1 MLLCATFRN
10 FILKLGEAVVSQR
23 RIPTDVIDQIRSDV
37 NILDIVGQYVQLH
50 RSGSNWFG
58 LCPFHTEKTGSFSV
72 NEPKQFFHCFSC
84 GRGGNVF
91 KFLMEIEDLTF
102 PEAVY
107 RTAEL
112 AGIELDAKYLPQ
124 NVAGAEDTQS
134 ETGKLKQ
141 LYAQA
146 GQLYHHILVNTKL
159 GQPAL
164 DHLHERGLSD
174 ELIAEFQLGYA
185 PQAEI
190 LQAFFHEKKLDD
202 YQTLRKSGLFSER
215 EGEDLAERFND
226 RIMFPIRD
234 QTGSIIAFS
243 GRLLTPDKKLPKY
256 LNSPEG
262 ILFNKRKVLFNFDK
276 AKKTIRH
283 ESKVYLFEGFMDV
296 LAAWRA
302 GIKNG
307 VASMGTSLTS
317 EQIYLLEQTASKL
330 YICYDGDL
338 PGRKATKRALELIA
352 PLSKFELG
360 AILLPEKLDPDEYV
374 RKYGPEN
381 FKDFVTSHER
391 TELEF
396 YLEYFRV
403 GRNLE
408 TESDQLAYITDV
420 LEKVAQVKDPLARD
434 LTLNRLAKEFELDK
448 NNLTSQLQALMQQVQ
463 SEQLKQDQANSLKR
477 SDKVVYSTQ
486 QRQEKKRYSS
496 AEQAERLLL
505 YRLLHEHDVFL
516 RIKGLAD
523 FSFIHEEYETIFLL
537 ADGYFDR
544 YSEYESASFLDF
556 LKDEHLRQIIIS
568 LELGDYGEVNEQEI
582 SDCLAFIMQHS
593 PLEEQIKVVKTKLEQ
608 AKRLGDAKAIM
619 EQTTKLIELL
629 KKKQTEK
636 SII

>member
-1 MLLCATFRN
+1 M
-10 FILKLGEAVVSQR
+10 VSQR

-50 RSGSNWFG
+50 RSGNNWFG

-164 DHLHERGLSD
+164 DYLHERGLSD

-486 QRQEKKRYSS
+486 QRQEKKRYSP

-608 AKRLGDAKAIM
+608 AKRLGDAKVIM

>member
-1 MLLCATFRN
+1 M
-10 FILKLGEAVVSQR
+10 VSQR

-134 ETGKLKQ
+134 ETGKLKR

-164 DHLHERGLSD
+164 DYLHERGLSD

-486 QRQEKKRYSS
+486 QRQEKKRYSP

-582 SDCLAFIMQHS
+582 SDSLAFIMQHS

-608 AKRLGDAKAIM
+608 AKRLGDAKVIM

>member
-1 MLLCATFRN
+1 M
-10 FILKLGEAVVSQR
+10 VSQR

-124 NVAGAEDTQS
+124 NAGAEDTQS
-134 ETGKLKQ
+134 ETGKLKR

-164 DHLHERGLSD
+164 DYLHERGLSD

-486 QRQEKKRYSS
+486 QRQEKKRYSP

-516 RIKGLAD
+516 CIKGLAD

-593 PLEEQIKVVKTKLEQ
+593 PLEEQIKVVKTQLEQ

>member
-1 MLLCATFRN
+1 M
-10 FILKLGEAVVSQR
+10 VSQR

-134 ETGKLKQ
+134 ETGKLKR

-164 DHLHERGLSD
+164 DYLHERGLSD

-608 AKRLGDAKAIM
+608 AKRLGDAKVIM

>member
-1 MLLCATFRN
+1 M
-10 FILKLGEAVVSQR
+10 
-23 RIPTDVIDQIRSDV
+23 IDQIRSDV

-112 AGIELDAKYLPQ
+112 AGIELDTKYLPQ

-134 ETGKLKQ
+134 ETGRLKQ

-164 DHLHERGLSD
+164 DYLHERGLSD

-215 EGEDLAERFND
+215 EGENLAERFND
-226 RIMFPIRD
+226 RIMFPIRN
-234 QTGSIIAFS
+234 QTGQIIAFS

-360 AILLPEKLDPDEYV
+360 TILLPEKLDPDEYV

-396 YLEYFRV
+396 YLEYFRA

-434 LTLNRLAKEFELDK
+434 LTINRLAKEFELDK

-486 QRQEKKRYSS
+486 QRQEKKRYTP

-523 FSFIHEEYETIFLL
+523 FSFIHEDYETIFLL

-568 LELGDYGEVNEQEI
+568 LELGDYGESNEQEI

-593 PLEEQIKVVKTKLEQ
+593 PLEEQIKAVENQLEQ

>member
-1 MLLCATFRN
+1 MRPFVTIF
-10 FILKLGEAVVSQR
+10 KWGEAVVSQR

-134 ETGKLKQ
+134 ETGKLKR

-164 DHLHERGLSD
+164 DYLHERGLSD

-486 QRQEKKRYSS
+486 QRQEKKRYSP

-608 AKRLGDAKAIM
+608 AKRLGDAKVIM

>member
-1 MLLCATFRN
+1 M
-10 FILKLGEAVVSQR
+10 VSQR

-50 RSGSNWFG
+50 RSGNNWFG

-124 NVAGAEDTQS
+124 NAGAEDTQS
-134 ETGKLKQ
+134 ETGKLKR

-164 DHLHERGLSD
+164 DYLHERGLSD

-486 QRQEKKRYSS
+486 QRQEKKRYSP

-593 PLEEQIKVVKTKLEQ
+593 PLEEQIKVVKTQLEQ

>member
-1 MLLCATFRN
+1 M
-10 FILKLGEAVVSQR
+10 VSQR

-134 ETGKLKQ
+134 ETGKLKR

-159 GQPAL
+159 GQSAL
-164 DHLHERGLSD
+164 DYLHERGLSD

-486 QRQEKKRYSS
+486 QRQEKKRYSP

-608 AKRLGDAKAIM
+608 AKRLGDAKMIM

>member
-1 MLLCATFRN
+1 M
-10 FILKLGEAVVSQR
+10 VSQR

-134 ETGKLKQ
+134 ETGKLKR

-164 DHLHERGLSD
+164 DYLHERGLSD

-477 SDKVVYSTQ
+477 SDKLVYSTQ
-486 QRQEKKRYSS
+486 QRQEKKRYSP

-608 AKRLGDAKAIM
+608 AKRLGDAKVIM

>member
-1 MLLCATFRN
+1 M
-10 FILKLGEAVVSQR
+10 VSQR

-134 ETGKLKQ
+134 ETGKLKR

-352 PLSKFELG
+352 PLSKFDLG

-486 QRQEKKRYSS
+486 QRQEKKRYSP

-608 AKRLGDAKAIM
+608 AKRLGDAKVIM

>member
-1 MLLCATFRN
+1 M
-10 FILKLGEAVVSQR
+10 VSQR

-134 ETGKLKQ
+134 ETGKLKR

-330 YICYDGDL
+330 YICYDGDF

-486 QRQEKKRYSS
+486 QRQEKKRYSP

-608 AKRLGDAKAIM
+608 AKRLGDAKVIM